1 MLKKTNLK
9 KILLNAKKKMINIFI
24 IKLSDKEK
32 KEIWKK
38 IEIELMKKKN

>member
-1 MLKKTNLK
+1 
-9 KILLNAKKKMINIFI
+9 MINIFI